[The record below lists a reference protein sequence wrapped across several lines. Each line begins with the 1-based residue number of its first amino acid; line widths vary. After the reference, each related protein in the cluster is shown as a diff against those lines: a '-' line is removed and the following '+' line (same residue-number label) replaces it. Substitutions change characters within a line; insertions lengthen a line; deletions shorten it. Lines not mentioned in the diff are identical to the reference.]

1 MVQFQQRKQPYLI
14 DKLLPRLVLSY
25 LLEAKEN
32 FERVSFWFW
41 TRVPQIWRFNV
52 VQRMARADRAPVAM
66 WFFRHNSAVSYNTL
80 GSKLNQ

>member
-32 FERVSFWFW
+32 FERVSF
-41 TRVPQIWRFNV
+41 
-52 VQRMARADRAPVAM
+52 
-66 WFFRHNSAVSYNTL
+66 
-80 GSKLNQ
+80 